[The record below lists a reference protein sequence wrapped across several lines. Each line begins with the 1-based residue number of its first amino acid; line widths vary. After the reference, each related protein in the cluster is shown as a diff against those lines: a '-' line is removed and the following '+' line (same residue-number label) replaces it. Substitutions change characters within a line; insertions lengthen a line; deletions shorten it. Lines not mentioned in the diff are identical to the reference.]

1 MTTPSPSASA
11 AGEQPRERQDRA
23 YRSGA
28 RMARER
34 IAREAPLDAEALAT
48 VEASDVVVVAGTYDH
63 VEQVLGALEMPFTAI
78 ASAQLEQ
85 VELRP
90 EQLLVLN
97 CPGDVGDVN
106 VGRIRAF
113 VEGGGSLFSTDWAL
127 ERVVQRAFPNTVE
140 RGGRDTRDDVVPIE
154 ILDHDNPFLR
164 GVMDGEDEP
173 RWWLESSSYPIR
185 VVDARRVQVL
195 IRSSELDARY
205 GEAPVAVVFEWGA
218 GEVFHMISHYY
229 LQRTELRSRR
239 QQQDGSAYFAEK
251 GMAVPADI
259 ADDLRQLRV
268 GEVESA
274 ATSSRLFANA
284 VARKKR
290 VVQEQRRRQEDG
302 AR

>member
-1 MTTPSPSASA
+1 
-11 AGEQPRERQDRA
+11 
-23 YRSGA
+23 
-28 RMARER
+28 MARER
-34 IAREAPLDAEALAT
+34 IARDAPLDAEALAT

-78 ASAQLEQ
+78 APAQLEQ

-127 ERVVQRAFPNTVE
+127 ERVVQRAFPTTVE
-140 RGGRDTRDDVVPIE
+140 RGGRDTADDVVPIE
-154 ILDHDNPFLR
+154 ILDHENPFLR
-164 GVMDGEDEP
+164 GVMEGDDEP
-173 RWWLESSSYPIR
+173 RWWLETSSYPIR
-185 VVDARRVQVL
+185 VLDPRRVQVL
-195 IRSSELDARY
+195 IRSSELEARY

-218 GEVFHMISHYY
+218 GEVFHMISHYF

-239 QQQDGSAYFAEK
+239 QQQDGAAYFAEK
-251 GMAVPADI
+251 GMPVPAELAGDLE
-259 ADDLRQLRV
+259 DLRA

-290 VVQEQRRRQEDG
+290 VVQEQPRRQQDG